1 MQPGPNLYS
10 ALLEETPLKFC
21 SNECKALWIH
31 ESGQTEPFHIAHC
44 SSETSDLDAVT
55 VLVSKQNCVE
65 QIYFSSEAVPNG
77 NKQNPSPYV
86 IWHKREVRHQFFS
99 HFYISS
105 DFLPLERVWPVQYS
119 TAEIEI
125 ASNIIATDPAV
136 FQNLLQTYLTKALT
150 IESLTVLKS
159 YESEPGK

>member
-1 MQPGPNLYS
+1 M
-10 ALLEETPLKFC
+10 
-21 SNECKALWIH
+21 
-31 ESGQTEPFHIAHC
+31 
-44 SSETSDLDAVT
+44 T
-55 VLVSKQNCVE
+55 VLVSKQNYVE

-77 NKQNPSPYV
+77 TKQNPSPYV
-86 IWHKREVRHQFFS
+86 IWHKREVRRQFFS

-105 DFLPLERVWPVQYS
+105 DFLSLERVWPVQYS

-125 ASNIIATDPAV
+125 ASNMIATDPAV
-136 FQNLLQTYLTKALT
+136 FQNFLQTYLTKALT